1 MIEDDPDDV
10 ELQSAI
16 YAALVFAGYTYS
28 ATLYSNP
35 SYTKFYET
43 YSASTVQSVKIS
55 IVRQ

>member
-43 YSASTVQSVKIS
+43 YSASTGQSV
-55 IVRQ
+55 